1 MEPNKNIENQ
11 FKEALNSREIL
22 PSAAAWDRLD
32 AMLTAVETKK
42 PTRKNSWFL
51 IAAGFVGIVIA
62 GIVFFQINNK
72 ELSIKNE
79 VAISKKR
86 TIFKKANAN
95 IQNENQI
102 TAIGVSIPTKK
113 STSNNQII
121 KLKKSIINQ
130 KTKNQNNENQ
140 NQIAQVTPN
149 HTEINVQIS
158 SENPESL
165 LNAAEIS
172 KSNPEIVNSI
182 HVNPNSLL
190 SQVDGELNE
199 EFRETKF
206 QKLKRNF
213 KAVKVAMESRNN
225 K

>member
-1 MEPNKNIENQ
+1 MEQNKNIENQ
-11 FKEALNSREIL
+11 FKETLNAREIV
-22 PSAAAWDRLD
+22 PSVAAWDRLD
-32 AMLTAVETKK
+32 AMLTVVETKK
-42 PTRKNSWFL
+42 PTGKNSWLF
-51 IAAGFVGIVIA
+51 IAAGFVGIVFA
-62 GIVFFQINNK
+62 GIVLFQINNK
-72 ELSIKNE
+72 EFSVKNE
-79 VAISKKR
+79 VAISKKQ
-86 TIFKKANAN
+86 TIFNKAIAN
-95 IQNENQI
+95 NQNENQI
-102 TAIGVSIPTKK
+102 ASIDVANPTKK
-113 STSNNQII
+113 STSKNQII
-121 KLKKSIINQ
+121 KLEKSIINQ

-149 HTEINVQIS
+149 QTEINVRIS

-165 LNAAEIS
+165 LNAVETS

-182 HVNPNSLL
+182 RVNANSLL

>member
-51 IAAGFVGIVIA
+51 IAAGFVGIVFA

-72 ELSIKNE
+72 ELSIKSE

-102 TAIGVSIPTKK
+102 TAIGVSNPTKK

-140 NQIAQVTPN
+140 IAQVMPN
-149 HTEINVQIS
+149 QTETNVQIS